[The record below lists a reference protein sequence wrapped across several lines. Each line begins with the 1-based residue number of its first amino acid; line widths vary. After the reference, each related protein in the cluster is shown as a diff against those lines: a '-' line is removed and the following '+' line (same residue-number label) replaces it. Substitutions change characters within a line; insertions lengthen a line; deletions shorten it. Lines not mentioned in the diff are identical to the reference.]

1 MPDPESN
8 TKGADIR
15 PFPLDSLRTLSA
27 DEARLMNAMGRLS
40 AFIDYAAGEI
50 RPAMERLL
58 GSVVKMSVLRPTG
71 SFRLELPGGGG
82 GQPCVVARIDLV
94 EKGGRVLLLIPV
106 RFLSKILAQM
116 FSLDGGGVFPE
127 AGAIE
132 AAASLIVLEAL
143 DSLPA
148 GAGRPRLAAVATM
161 EDFSRFPEKKKFC
174 FVHLKVST
182 AGCSDILTLLAA
194 DEDLAAAAEGLEVQ
208 PTCLPDALETDLRM
222 VCACVRLPASAA
234 RDLSA
239 GDVLVPGFRAG
250 DVPEKG
256 PLGVQ
261 LAIVQDG
268 GYYSIGLGGVEGD
281 RLKLE
286 QTTLDRM
293 ERIMPDNDDL
303 TEVDL
308 EQPNGGGGGA
318 GRAVDNIFVEVV
330 VEAGRIRMPVAKIA
344 GLVPGSVVKIDK
356 PLSAEVTLTSSG
368 RILAYGVLV
377 SVDGEMGVQI
387 MKVVK

>member
-1 MPDPESN
+1 MNDM
-8 TKGADIR
+8 
-15 PFPLDSLRTLSA
+15 
-27 DEARLMNAMGRLS
+27 ARLS
-40 AFIDYAAGEI
+40 VFINYAAGEI

-58 GSVVKMSVLRPTG
+58 GSVVKMSVLKPAG

-94 EKGGRVLLLIPV
+94 EKEGRVLLLFPV
-106 RFLSKILAQM
+106 RFLSKILAPM
-116 FSLDGGGVFPE
+116 FSLDSGSAFPE
-127 AGAIE
+127 HGALE

-143 DSLPA
+143 DCLPGA
-148 GAGRPRLAAVATM
+148 AGRPKLTAIATV
-161 EDFSRFPEKKKFC
+161 EDFSRFPEKRKFC
-174 FVHLKVST
+174 FVHIKVSA

-194 DEDLAAAAEGLEVQ
+194 DEDLAASAEGLDVPPSWLRRAGLQ
-208 PTCLPDALETDLRM
+208 DALEADLRM
-222 VCACVRLPASAA
+222 VCACVRLPASDA

-250 DVPEKG
+250 DVSEKG
-256 PLGVQ
+256 PLGVR

-268 GYYSIGLGGVEGD
+268 GYYDVGSGRVEGD

-286 QTTLDRM
+286 QATPDRM

-303 TEVDL
+303 TEVDR
-308 EQPNGGGGGA
+308 EQPGAGGGGA
-318 GRAVDNIFVEVV
+318 GRAVENIPVEIT

-368 RILAYGVLV
+368 RVLAYGVLV

-387 MKVVK
+387 MKVVA